1 MKLDDDIINE
11 LAIQIGLK
19 CDSVRTELT
28 DMKYDALTGM
38 TLLEYRLLVEF

>member
-38 TLLEYRLLVEF
+38 TKNRYLVGF